1 MPASQAGRRGFEPR
15 LPLHFLSNL
24 ADFTS
29 SRFTS
34 VTSKTR
40 FDCGIGSSS
49 LCRLAANQSKL
60 QLGYRFLS
68 AFKIALGVRID
79 SDPDRVPTL
88 VGGHF
93 RVDALLMA
101 KTRLGPAQYLKVH
114 PPESDLFELLLNVPP
129 QKIVTR
135 QIRAAFGRKHQC
147 IRTCIRRDVAPII
160 NLAGKIWRQRRLPL
174 AALGLWVVQK
184 TPVNAL
190 SDLDHL

>member
-1 MPASQAGRRGFEPR
+1 MLGARFESEIREQPDVWRAIAASDKAQT
-15 LPLHFLSNL
+15 L
-24 ADFTS
+24 ARAIHERD
-29 SRFTS
+29 
-34 VTSKTR
+34 VVLL
-40 FDCGIGSSS
+40 GSGSS
-49 LCRLAANQSKL
+49 LCRLAASQSKL
-60 QLGYRFLS
+60 QLGYRFPP

-88 VGGHF
+88 IGGHF

-101 KTRLGPAQYLKVH
+101 ETRLGPAQYLKVH